1 MPEGERSEIGGG
13 EEVLAAAVVVVAA
26 AGFGVEVEIG
36 SGGPEKERSGG
47 GAKNPTWRI
56 LGSLTVREARR
67 GSIRLGIL
75 VFFFG
80 WGAEAWF
87 FVWVAGKMVWAY
99 EGKYEGFLGN
109 LFKIFV
115 ESFGVWIV
123 IAIGR
128 GFY

>member
-75 VFFFG
+75 VFFFWMG
-80 WGAEAWF
+80 GRSVVF
-87 FVWVAGKMVWAY
+87 RLGGGKNGM
-99 EGKYEGFLGN
+99 GL
-109 LFKIFV
+109 
-115 ESFGVWIV
+115 
-123 IAIGR
+123 
-128 GFY
+128 

>member
-13 EEVLAAAVVVVAA
+13 EEVLAAAVVVVVA

-75 VFFFG
+75 VVFFLDGGQKRGFSFG
-80 WGAEAWF
+80 WREKWYGLMRGNMK
-87 FVWVAGKMVWAY
+87 V
-99 EGKYEGFLGN
+99 FLEIY
-109 LFKIFV
+109 LKFSWKV
-115 ESFGVWIV
+115 LEFGL
-123 IAIGR
+123 
-128 GFY
+128 